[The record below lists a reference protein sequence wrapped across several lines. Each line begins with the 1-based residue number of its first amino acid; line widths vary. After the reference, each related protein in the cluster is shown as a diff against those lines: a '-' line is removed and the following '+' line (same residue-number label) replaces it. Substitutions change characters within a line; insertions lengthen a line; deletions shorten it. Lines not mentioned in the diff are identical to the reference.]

1 MAQDRHAWAGIGLGP
16 GTKRILPFV
25 MNHRD
30 LYLYISYL
38 SRGPKPAGEISGL
51 SVKGM
56 EINWSTFILEIIN
69 FLVLVWLLKR
79 FLYLPVKR
87 TVEQRQQ
94 AIEARLTEA
103 GRLKREAEA
112 MKVRYENRLADWE
125 KEKKQ
130 AWKALQQEIE
140 AERQRRLQA
149 IEHELAEVRKKAEVV
164 WEQEKREWRRHTE
177 QQALKLGAAFVAK
190 LLQRLADE
198 HLHQRLVRLLLE
210 DLQQWPKDH
219 RQTLQREF
227 HGHPGP
233 IRIISA
239 YPLSSAQQRDL
250 AGALEQ
256 FLGDGLNIHFIED
269 ASLLA
274 GVRIDLGAYVI
285 RANLKD
291 ELEFFAH
298 GHA

>member
-1 MAQDRHAWAGIGLGP
+1 
-16 GTKRILPFV
+16 
-25 MNHRD
+25 
-30 LYLYISYL
+30 
-38 SRGPKPAGEISGL
+38 
-51 SVKGM
+51 M

-103 GRLKREAEA
+103 GRLKQEAEA

-149 IEHELAEVRKKAEVV
+149 IEQELAEVRKKAEVV

-177 QQALKLGAAFVAK
+177 QQALQLGAAFVAK

-219 RQTLQREF
+219 RQTLLREF
-227 HGHPGP
+227 QGNPRP

-239 YPLSSAQQRDL
+239 YPLSSVQQRDL
-250 AGALEQ
+250 ADALEQ